1 MKRQLNIFQL
11 SISVVKKYV
20 NILVFSVTI
29 CNTYLFLFPTIA
41 FTLCSSV
48 NIKPSEAKDICLT
61 NFKFLVYRSLMLS
74 DVIFYSLS
82 HLSAIPNQLTELPW
96 VESSL
101 VFDDVQQQTQW

>member
-1 MKRQLNIFQL
+1 M
-11 SISVVKKYV
+11 
-20 NILVFSVTI
+20 FSVTI
-29 CNTYLFLFPTIA
+29 GNMYLFRFPTIA
-41 FTLCSSV
+41 STLCPSV
-48 NIKPSEAKDICLT
+48 NPKPSEAKDFCLT

-82 HLSAIPNQLTELPW
+82 HLSAIPNQLTALPW